1 MENIYKKYRKIAG
14 LTQEKAAEH
23 LNISI
28 DTIKRYENGTYIPP
42 NDIAR
47 RMCLLYGDMKLAYE
61 HLENSQVGAMVLPSL
76 KDKDLC
82 CSTLGFLNSLQNLD
96 KKKAELISIAS
107 DGIISDH
114 ELKSWGDA
122 EKLISNL
129 IKNSFE
135 LLYRSKNNDKD

>member
-1 MENIYKKYRKIAG
+1 MENIYKKYRKLAG

-28 DTIKRYENGTYIPP
+28 DTYIPP

-82 CSTLGFLNSLQNLD
+82 CSTLGFLSSLQNID
-96 KKKAELISIAS
+96 KKKDELISIAS

-114 ELKSWGDA
+114 ELKSWEDA

-135 LLYRSKNNDKD
+135 LLYRREK

>member
-61 HLENSQVGAMVLPSL
+61 HLENSQVGAMVLPPL

-96 KKKAELISIAS
+96 KKKAE
-107 DGIISDH
+107 H
-114 ELKSWGDA
+114 ELKSWEEA
-122 EKLISNL
+122 EKLIGNM
-129 IKNSFE
+129 IKSSFE
-135 LLYRSKNNDKD
+135 LLYRRKNNDKD

>member
-61 HLENSQVGAMVLPSL
+61 HLENSQVGAMVLPPL

-82 CSTLGFLNSLQNLD
+82 CSTLGFLNSLQHID

-107 DGIISDH
+107 DFKKND
-114 ELKSWGDA
+114 KSRTYSYVIYP
-122 EKLISNL
+122 EKL
-129 IKNSFE
+129 KKAVGE
-135 LLYRSKNNDKD
+135 DRYKEVMGEC

>member
-1 MENIYKKYRKIAG
+1 
-14 LTQEKAAEH
+14 
-23 LNISI
+23 
-28 DTIKRYENGTYIPP
+28 
-42 NDIAR
+42 
-47 RMCLLYGDMKLAYE
+47 
-61 HLENSQVGAMVLPSL
+61 MVLLPL

-114 ELKSWGDA
+114 ELKSWEDA

-135 LLYRSKNNDKD
+135 LLYRRGK